1 MHDKPFLRKRA
12 LLIKEAKSKYGDK
25 GIKKIIKEQ
34 CLMTMK
40 SDRVDDKLKQ
50 LVKKHYI
57 NDQKIALKMSVA
69 LFEMDQRHIIDPKD
83 YNFCIEKWLSCR

>member
-12 LLIKEAKSKYGDK
+12 LLIKEAKSKYGEK
-25 GIKKIIKEQ
+25 GIKNIIKVQ

-40 SDRVDDKLKQ
+40 SDRIDKKLKQ
-50 LVKKHYI
+50 LVKKYYI
-57 NDQKIALKMSVA
+57 NDQQGALKMSFE

-83 YNFCIEKWLSCR
+83 YNFCIEKWLSCK